1 MAEINRAQDL
11 EASSFQR
18 RPCYRY
24 IRVSDRLPQP
34 RDVDTTD
41 IEQLLAKIRLFN
53 PGGAGT
59 WWIAAYDPETR
70 VAFGVAEIAERG
82 LGDIWMPELVEYR
95 GAFGLPIERDL
106 YYEPATLGQI
116 CRGEA
121 R

>member
-1 MAEINRAQDL
+1 MADIDAAVDL

-24 IRVSDRLPQP
+24 IRASDRLPRP
-34 RDVDTTD
+34 ADVDTSD
-41 IEQLLAKIRLFN
+41 PELVARVRLFN

-70 VAFGVAEIAERG
+70 VAFGAAELVEREM
-82 LGDIWMPELVEYR
+82 GDIWMPELVEYR
-95 GAFGLPIERDL
+95 GPFGLPIERDL

-116 CRGEA
+116 RRGEV